1 MKTILLP
8 LLATLAGLLRRR
20 AVLHL
25 EILALRQQLAMV
37 VHKDRKLRFRR
48 RERLFWIWLYR
59 IWPGCLEA
67 LAVFKADTLVRWH
80 RQGFR
85 LFWTW
90 KSSRRRGGRPS
101 IAARQGNAKQ

>member
-1 MKTILLP
+1 MKTTLLP
-8 LLATLAGLLRRR
+8 LLATLAGLLRSR

-37 VHKDRKLRFRR
+37 THKKDRKLRFRR

-59 IWPGCLEA
+59 IWPGCLET

-80 RQGFR
+80 QQGFR
-85 LFWTW
+85 L
-90 KSSRRRGGRPS
+90 
-101 IAARQGNAKQ
+101 